1 MYQAFS
7 YSTANFLHPSPLAYS
22 SPCTL
27 HPVELATL
35 SAAADREVGHCKEEE
50 DPLEQVATS
59 SSFWWDGPGTALLL
73 QLEVVEEVGSLLFF
87 FWRSLLG
94 EEREL
99 KRENS

>member
-1 MYQAFS
+1 M
-7 YSTANFLHPSPLAYS
+7 HPSPYS

-50 DPLEQVATS
+50 EDPPEQVATS
-59 SSFWWDGPGTALLL
+59 CCSWWDGPGTALLL
-73 QLEVVEEVGSLLFF
+73 LQLEVEVEVEVVEEVGSLLFF